1 MVKILAPRSWHQ
13 QARARRAGQ
22 DSRLWEI
29 YSAVCQCRVVSNLKR
44 KHARITFHSRARP
57 ATCMISNLLLTVVG
71 CAGMDIDIVGCTGM
85 DISTSAARY
94 YGC

>member
-29 YSAVCQCRVVSNLKR
+29 YSAVCQYRVVSNLKR
-44 KHARITFHSRARP
+44 K
-57 ATCMISNLLLTVVG
+57 
-71 CAGMDIDIVGCTGM
+71 
-85 DISTSAARY
+85 
-94 YGC
+94 

>member
-44 KHARITFHSRARP
+44 KHGLLFTRARVP
-57 ATCMISNLLLTVVG
+57 RDLHDLVPPF
-71 CAGMDIDIVGCTGM
+71 
-85 DISTSAARY
+85 
-94 YGC
+94 